1 MNTLLAIPSCMP
13 GGLDAAMGM
22 HFGHCDIY
30 TLVEIEDGKVK
41 SVGTHDNPPH
51 AQGGC
56 LAPVQ
61 MLAGLGVKALLAGGM
76 GFRPLMAFHQVGIEV
91 FYAGGMA
98 TVGDGVAAFLEG
110 RLPAFTENY
119 TCHGGAH

>member
-61 MLAGLGVKALLAGGM
+61 MLAGLGVKTLLAGGM

-91 FYAGGMA
+91 FYAGGLP
-98 TVGDGVAAFLEG
+98 TVGDGVAAFREG
-110 RLPAFTENY
+110 KLPAFTENY

>member
-1 MNTLLAIPSCMP
+1 MNTLLAIPSCLP

-41 SVGTHDNPPH
+41 SVATHDNPPH

-61 MLAGLGVKALLAGGM
+61 MLAGLGVKTLLAGGM
-76 GFRPLMAFHQVGIEV
+76 G
-91 FYAGGMA
+91 
-98 TVGDGVAAFLEG
+98 
-110 RLPAFTENY
+110 
-119 TCHGGAH
+119 

>member
-61 MLAGLGVKALLAGGM
+61 MLASLGVKTLLAGGM

-91 FYAGGMA
+91 FYAGGMS

-110 RLPAFTENY
+110 KLPPFTENY